1 METPD
6 MKKMVKLRVVLA
18 AIACVGMMVPQVAW
32 SADGLTN
39 AKLKLVD
46 VQLQDG
52 KVLQGQIVDGQGK
65 PQADADVAVL
75 QDGKVLA
82 RTKTNKEGYF
92 AVRDLKTGIYQ
103 VASDNGLGNFR
114 VWNADVAPPQAQQG
128 ALVVADGSVVRGNL
142 LDVITNPLV
151 VAGVIA
157 TAIAVPIAVSSS
169 NNSGS

>member
-1 METPD
+1 
-6 MKKMVKLRVVLA
+6 
-18 AIACVGMMVPQVAW
+18 
-32 SADGLTN
+32 
-39 AKLKLVD
+39 
-46 VQLQDG
+46 
-52 KVLQGQIVDGQGK
+52 
-65 PQADADVAVL
+65 
-75 QDGKVLA
+75 LA
-82 RTKTNKEGYF
+82 RTKTDKEGYF

-128 ALVVADGSVVRGNL
+128 ALIVADGSVVRGNL